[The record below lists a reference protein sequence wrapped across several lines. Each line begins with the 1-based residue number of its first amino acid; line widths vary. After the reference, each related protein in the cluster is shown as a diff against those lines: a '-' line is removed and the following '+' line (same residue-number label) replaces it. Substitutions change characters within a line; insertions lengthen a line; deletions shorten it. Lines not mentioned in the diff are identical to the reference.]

1 MLRSENASQPWL
13 FTFKRHPVLFPFVI
27 ALLLD
32 VVIKPLGLMVFGS
45 LQQIPLWYLLPLRL
59 VELAFW
65 LLFLGGVLYTT
76 AIFFWRGFKLV
87 VGGEFANKLS
97 EALAT
102 GAALVVGFLWI
113 GFSLWYDIGQN
124 ANSIGD
130 SANGWALIGNS
141 ARHVFGYF
149 GGQ

>member
-1 MLRSENASQPWL
+1 
-13 FTFKRHPVLFPFVI
+13 VLFPFVI
-27 ALLLD
+27 AFPLD
-32 VVIKPLGLMVFGS
+32 VAIKPFGIMAFGS
-45 LQQIPLWYLLPLRL
+45 LQAIPLWYLLPLRL
-59 VELAFW
+59 VALALW
-65 LLFLGGVLYTT
+65 LLFLGGLLYTI
-76 AIFFWRGFKLV
+76 AVFLWRGFKLV
-87 VGGEFANKLS
+87 VGGEFASKLS

-102 GAALVVGFLWI
+102 GTAVVAGFLWI

-141 ARHVFGYF
+141 ARHVLGYF